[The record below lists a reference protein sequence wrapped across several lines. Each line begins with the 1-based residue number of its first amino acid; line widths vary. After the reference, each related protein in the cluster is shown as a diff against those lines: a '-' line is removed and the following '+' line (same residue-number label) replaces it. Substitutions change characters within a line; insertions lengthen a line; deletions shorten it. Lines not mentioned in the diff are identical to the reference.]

1 MGDRVLVGCT
11 TSDNLD
17 FEGGDD
23 DRLPSTCMRSS
34 RSRSLVAFGD
44 EADVGESVAI
54 GGSMGAEELLW
65 LDKPVPIG
73 RG

>member
-1 MGDRVLVGCT
+1 MGDLVLAGCT
-11 TSDNLD
+11 TSDSLD

-23 DRLPSTCMRSS
+23 DLLPSTCMRSS

-54 GGSMGAEELLW
+54 GGSIGAEEL
-65 LDKPVPIG
+65 P
-73 RG
+73 